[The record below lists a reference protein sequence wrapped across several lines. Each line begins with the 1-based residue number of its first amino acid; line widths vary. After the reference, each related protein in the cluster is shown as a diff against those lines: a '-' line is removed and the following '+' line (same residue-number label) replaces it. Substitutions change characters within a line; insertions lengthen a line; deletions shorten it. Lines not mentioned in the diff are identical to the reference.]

1 MQATTRDR
9 YVSFKNIDCYENASM
24 ILDAMCKLFE
34 SEPKSKNEFWT
45 RFMEMIPENYREV
58 FSAREHKDT
67 LYQVC
72 SNLFY
77 IYDLFEE
84 YDFEEGI
91 TAMELCELECC

>member
-1 MQATTRDR
+1 MRQGTRDR
-9 YVSFKNIDCYENASM
+9 YVTFKNIDCYENASM
-24 ILDAMCKLFE
+24 VLDAMNELFE
-34 SEPKSKNEFWT
+34 KEPEAKNRLWI
-45 RFMEMIPENYREV
+45 RFMDMIPKNYREDFAV
-58 FSAREHKDT
+58 GEHKDT

-84 YDFEEGI
+84 YDFENGI